1 MNAVDRISVVKV
13 DFHTHTQFSRD
24 CLIKPKELIAKAEK
38 LGIIPAITDHDSI
51 GAHRGLRESGAA
63 FIPGEEIGT
72 DKGDLIGLYVSQAI
86 PKKTPFLEAIDLIHS
101 QGGLAYLPHMF
112 DVTRK
117 GVAVPELA
125 KKADIIE
132 VFNARSVMKNFNIK
146 ADEFAKANNIPG
158 AAGSDSHFLSE
169 FGTTYTELPGF
180 DIDNIGSPKELMKA
194 LRSESKKIVGKPAP
208 LHVKGTT
215 TIVKFWKK
223 LTKKS

>member
-1 MNAVDRISVVKV
+1 MSAVKV
-13 DFHTHTQFSRD
+13 DFHTHTKFSRD
-24 CLIKPKELIAKAEK
+24 CLTKPDELTAKAKK

-51 GAHRGLRESGAA
+51 GAHSGLRVSGAV

-72 DKGDLIGLYVSQAI
+72 DKGDLIGLYVSEAI
-86 PKKTPFLEAIDLIHS
+86 PKKTSFLEAIDLIHS

-117 GVAVPELA
+117 GVSIPELA

-132 VFNARSVMKNFNIK
+132 IFNARSVMKDFNIK
-146 ADEFAKANNIPG
+146 AEEFARVNRIPG
-158 AAGSDSHFLSE
+158 AAGSDSHFIFE

-180 DIDNIGSPKELMKA
+180 DLDDIDDPKRLMKA
-194 LRSESKKIVGKPAP
+194 LRSANKKIVGKPAP

-215 TIVKFWKK
+215 TIVKLWKK
-223 LTKKS
+223 LSSRI

>member
-1 MNAVDRISVVKV
+1 M
-13 DFHTHTQFSRD
+13 HTNISRD
-24 CLIKPKELIAKAEK
+24 SLTKPDVLVAKAEK

-51 GAHRGLRESGAA
+51 GAHKIIRSLGVS

-72 DKGDLIGLYVSQAI
+72 DKGDLIGLYVSEVI
-86 PKKTPFLEAIDLIHS
+86 PKKTKFLEAIDLIHS

-117 GVAVPELA
+117 GIGADPDA
-125 KKADIIE
+125 KKVDIIE
-132 VFNARSVMKNFNIK
+132 IFNARSVMKDFNTK
-146 ADEFAKANNIPG
+146 AEEFAKANGIPG

-180 DIDNIGSPKELMKA
+180 DIDDIDSPKKLMKA
-194 LRSESKKIVGKPAP
+194 LRSSSKKIIGKPAP

-223 LTKKS
+223 LSARI